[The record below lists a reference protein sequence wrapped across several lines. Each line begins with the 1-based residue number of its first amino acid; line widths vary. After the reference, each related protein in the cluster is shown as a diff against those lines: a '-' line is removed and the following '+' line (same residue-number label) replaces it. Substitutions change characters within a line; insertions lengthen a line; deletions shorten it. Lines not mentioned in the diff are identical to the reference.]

1 MTSMD
6 DGDRPAEAQP
16 ESGEGATRSEF
27 LRGALGAGAVIGAG
41 GLLAA
46 CGGGGSSG
54 TSSGAGTAAS
64 TGSPAAGRLGQGGSL
79 RIGLAT
85 GSSADSLSP
94 WVSFSN
100 GDAARQFAMY
110 DSLTQIRGSKEK
122 LEPTNMLIEELTPNK
137 DGSVWT
143 IRLKSDVE
151 FHNGKTLDVDD
162 FIFTTNMITNPKTG
176 AFNIGRFI
184 LFDVKNAKK
193 LDKLTLRL
201 PLVTPVAIMPELLGA
216 GSVANIAPVG
226 FDPKKP
232 VGTGPFKLKSFT
244 PGRETVF
251 ERFENYWGDKAKVD
265 ELHLVALPD
274 ETARVNALLS
284 GQIDVLDSVPFAQL
298 NTLKANKDLNV
309 SSLPAGNFFPIAMRV
324 DLPPFD
330 DVRVRQAMRL
340 SVDRKQV
347 IQTAY
352 LGQASQGN
360 DLFGFSDPV
369 LDPSLVRNQDLE
381 QAKSLLKQAGKEGV
395 TVTLT
400 AAPVGAGA
408 IESVQVVAQ
417 NAKAAGFN
425 VKLRQVDA
433 GTYFGPNYLKWPFSI
448 DTWPGLTYL
457 VLITTNDGPN
467 SHVNLTHF
475 DNARF
480 NKLFTQTIAELDPN
494 KRADMAHELQ
504 KIEFNEGG
512 NIIPAFPNYTAAY
525 SKKVGGFFPANLT
538 GGAVDAGFYNTLG
551 FLA

>member
-1 MTSMD
+1 MTPMD

-193 LDKLTLRL
+193 LDKLTLEASARHARGDHARAPRRRQRREHRPRGIRPQEAGGDRAL
-201 PLVTPVAIMPELLGA
+201 QAQELHPGPRDRVRALRELLGRQGE
-216 GSVANIAPVG
+216 GSTSCTSSPSRTRRRASTPCSPVRSTCWTRCRS
-226 FDPKKP
+226 P
-232 VGTGPFKLKSFT
+232 
-244 PGRETVF
+244 
-251 ERFENYWGDKAKVD
+251 
-265 ELHLVALPD
+265 
-274 ETARVNALLS
+274 
-284 GQIDVLDSVPFAQL
+284 
-298 NTLKANKDLNV
+298 
-309 SSLPAGNFFPIAMRV
+309 SSTRSRRTRTSTF
-324 DLPPFD
+324 
-330 DVRVRQAMRL
+330 
-340 SVDRKQV
+340 
-347 IQTAY
+347 
-352 LGQASQGN
+352 
-360 DLFGFSDPV
+360 
-369 LDPSLVRNQDLE
+369 
-381 QAKSLLKQAGKEGV
+381 
-395 TVTLT
+395 
-400 AAPVGAGA
+400 
-408 IESVQVVAQ
+408 
-417 NAKAAGFN
+417 
-425 VKLRQVDA
+425 
-433 GTYFGPNYLKWPFSI
+433 
-448 DTWPGLTYL
+448 
-457 VLITTNDGPN
+457 
-467 SHVNLTHF
+467 
-475 DNARF
+475 
-480 NKLFTQTIAELDPN
+480 
-494 KRADMAHELQ
+494 
-504 KIEFNEGG
+504 
-512 NIIPAFPNYTAAY
+512 PAFR
-525 SKKVGGFFPANLT
+525 PAT
-538 GGAVDAGFYNTLG
+538 SSRSRCASISRRSTTSAC
-551 FLA
+551 ARRCASRSIASR